1 MKGFNIA
8 NVNTIFILYF
18 HHFNKCFNNLKVHVS
33 RCPRAPLQ
41 IEKHCMKRVRI
52 RNFSGPHFPAFGL
65 NMDRYGVCLRIQS
78 ERGKICTRKTPN
90 NLTASCRF
98 SQIVSDTIE
107 THSHWGVQSLQNFYT
122 KNRLGMK
129 NIMSLYKWCFL
140 YIFSCII
147 IIYIV

>member
-52 RNFSGPHFPAFGL
+52 RNFSGPYFPAFGL
-65 NMDRYGVCLRIQS
+65 NMNRYGVSLRIQS
-78 ERGKICTRKTPN
+78 ERGKIWTRKTPN
-90 NLTASCRF
+90 NLTATCRF
-98 SQIVSDTIE
+98 SQIGNTCFRYYRNSF
-107 THSHWGVQSLQNFYT
+107 SLRGTVFA
-122 KNRLGMK
+122 KL
-129 NIMSLYKWCFL
+129 LYKK
-140 YIFSCII
+140 
-147 IIYIV
+147 